1 MYNEKKVLTMVY
13 LFAVISAQVN
23 AQTVKNGDTEVE
35 KKDGFDIIN
44 INTPNTKGVSVNNL
58 NEFNVKDKGTVIN
71 NIESTHKYKTV
82 HFGEIDG
89 NKNIKTKEAD
99 IAVLNVKGTSN
110 TSLNSTLEAASSNP
124 LKVYIA
130 NENGIN
136 VDGGKFVNIDKLVLT
151 TGVVDD
157 NDMSVSVKKGDVN
170 VSSKGISG
178 VKDISIYSE
187 KLDNKGKIA
196 AENTKI
202 VLGHS
207 SIKNNEISSLDDNY
221 VSASDLGAIYGND
234 IQIQSTG
241 YTDIN
246 VNELLAKN
254 NININSKGKIKNN
267 GDIIS
272 GNKIDITAK
281 SLENKGTVDFGN
293 NTHELKWIDAKGNVY
308 TKEQLEKV
316 WNKRMKQTLT
326 PEYAFLYLTGSLLNQ
341 WATDEEMA
349 KRLSPEANIFKRFD
363 ETLNKFNDKDIN
375 TFLIRKDKEKVK
387 NKHKQRDFVNKGDIY
402 ATEIDDKKILEAVAV
417 SNVKA
422 NQSIISSKN
431 IKINLTDD
439 LLNQDASIEAI
450 DELDIKAKKLVNKN
464 SLSNDITLNDG
475 YENLSWDLMVLQKD
489 IRANY
494 DIIYEKGLVSDQ
506 AARKAKIAA
515 VNKSQIKA
523 KNMKLDVDNI
533 ELHDDINTGASIKA
547 DKLETN
553 SKKISLKGQSIEA
566 KEYNMKTDELVLN
579 NSTIYTDNI
588 DIGAKN
594 VKLLSKKDKEIVIKT
609 GKENLTKEIIS
620 SSGIYAKNNLK
631 IKSKELQS
639 KGSIIKSDNK
649 VEINVELLENLA
661 EKVTKDYK
669 SSYDISKTFR
679 KIKHNEKSE
688 RAVASFIYAKDLVLN
703 SKKTNNVGSYIVG
716 TDSIN
721 YKSGTTKI
729 DALKINNELDKNYG
743 VDNGILGIN
752 YNKVKKMEDEAVGS
766 IVLSKGEIKAKIDKE
781 LEIIGSSLKGKKI
794 FIEASDVKITSKELD
809 KTTETESRQLLAGDL
824 KGGFEKNATLD
835 NISAKVDMELYKNE
849 KMIVKEK
856 NIQNQKLKEKKLQ

>member
-1 MYNEKKVLTMVY
+1 M
-13 LFAVISAQVN
+13 
-23 AQTVKNGDTEVE
+23 
-35 KKDGFDIIN
+35 
-44 INTPNTKGVSVNNL
+44 
-58 NEFNVKDKGTVIN
+58 
-71 NIESTHKYKTV
+71 
-82 HFGEIDG
+82 
-89 NKNIKTKEAD
+89 
-99 IAVLNVKGTSN
+99 
-110 TSLNSTLEAASSNP
+110 
-124 LKVYIA
+124 
-130 NENGIN
+130 
-136 VDGGKFVNIDKLVLT
+136 
-151 TGVVDD
+151 
-157 NDMSVSVKKGDVN
+157 
-170 VSSKGISG
+170 
-178 VKDISIYSE
+178 
-187 KLDNKGKIA
+187 
-196 AENTKI
+196 
-202 VLGHS
+202 
-207 SIKNNEISSLDDNY
+207 
-221 VSASDLGAIYGND
+221 
-234 IQIQSTG
+234 
-241 YTDIN
+241 
-246 VNELLAKN
+246 
-254 NININSKGKIKNN
+254 
-267 GDIIS
+267 
-272 GNKIDITAK
+272 
-281 SLENKGTVDFGN
+281 
-293 NTHELKWIDAKGNVY
+293 
-308 TKEQLEKV
+308 
-316 WNKRMKQTLT
+316 
-326 PEYAFLYLTGSLLNQ
+326 TGSLLNQ

-349 KRLSPEANIFKRFD
+349 KRLSPQANIFKRFD

-631 IKSKELQS
+631 LNQKNCNQKVQLLNL
-639 KGSIIKSDNK
+639 IIK
-649 VEINVELLENLA
+649 
-661 EKVTKDYK
+661 
-669 SSYDISKTFR
+669 
-679 KIKHNEKSE
+679 
-688 RAVASFIYAKDLVLN
+688 
-703 SKKTNNVGSYIVG
+703 
-716 TDSIN
+716 
-721 YKSGTTKI
+721 
-729 DALKINNELDKNYG
+729 
-743 VDNGILGIN
+743 
-752 YNKVKKMEDEAVGS
+752 
-766 IVLSKGEIKAKIDKE
+766 
-781 LEIIGSSLKGKKI
+781 
-794 FIEASDVKITSKELD
+794 
-809 KTTETESRQLLAGDL
+809 
-824 KGGFEKNATLD
+824 
-835 NISAKVDMELYKNE
+835 
-849 KMIVKEK
+849 
-856 NIQNQKLKEKKLQ
+856 